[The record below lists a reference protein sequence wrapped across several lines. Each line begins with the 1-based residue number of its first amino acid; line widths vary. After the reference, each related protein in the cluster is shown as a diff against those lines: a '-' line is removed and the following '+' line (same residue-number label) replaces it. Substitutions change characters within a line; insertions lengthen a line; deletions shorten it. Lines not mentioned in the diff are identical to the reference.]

1 MDGRDN
7 NFGIDFAPIGQAIK
21 KARIAQNMTREQ
33 LAGIIEYSIRHVQS
47 IENEGQ
53 FPSIQLFIYL
63 VRMFHI
69 SLDEFIFADEKV
81 EKTSQR
87 RQLDTLLDKLDDS
100 RIHFLNHIRRISADK
115 DIREFRH
122 TLCVGHGIFVNRQ
135 AA

>member
-33 LAGIIEYSIRHVQS
+33 LAGI
-47 IENEGQ
+47 
-53 FPSIQLFIYL
+53 
-63 VRMFHI
+63 
-69 SLDEFIFADEKV
+69 
-81 EKTSQR
+81 
-87 RQLDTLLDKLDDS
+87 
-100 RIHFLNHIRRISADK
+100 SADK

>member
-81 EKTSQR
+81 EKTSQ
-87 RQLDTLLDKLDDS
+87 LDDKELA
-100 RIHFLNHIRRISADK
+100 IIEATANG
-115 DIREFRH
+115 
-122 TLCVGHGIFVNRQ
+122 LCK
-135 AA
+135 AKEPEE

>member
-69 SLDEFIFADEKV
+69 SLA
-81 EKTSQR
+81 
-87 RQLDTLLDKLDDS
+87 TL
-100 RIHFLNHIRRISADK
+100 NISSSTQSAYLPCC
-115 DIREFRH
+115 IS
-122 TLCVGHGIFVNRQ
+122 
-135 AA
+135 

>member
-1 MDGRDN
+1 MDGREN

-33 LAGIIEYSIRHVQS
+33 LAGMIEYSVRHVQS

-69 SLDEFIFADEKV
+69 SLDEFIFAEEKA
-81 EKTSQR
+81 EKTTER
-87 RQLDTLLDKLDDS
+87 RQLDNVLDKLNDKELAIIKATADS
-100 RIHFLNHIRRISADK
+100 
-115 DIREFRH
+115 
-122 TLCVGHGIFVNRQ
+122 LCK
-135 AA
+135 AKEPEE

>member
-81 EKTSQR
+81 EKNSQR
-87 RQLDTLLDKLDDS
+87 RQLDTLLDKLDDKELA
-100 RIHFLNHIRRISADK
+100 IIEATANG
-115 DIREFRH
+115 
-122 TLCVGHGIFVNRQ
+122 LCK
-135 AA
+135 AKEPEE

>member
-87 RQLDTLLDKLDDS
+87 RQLDTLLDKLDDKELLPLVWFFLLHNGLNNLV
-100 RIHFLNHIRRISADK
+100 RELIILHKLLHFDS
-115 DIREFRH
+115 
-122 TLCVGHGIFVNRQ
+122 LCK
-135 AA
+135 

>member
-87 RQLDTLLDKLDDS
+87 RQLDTLLDKLDDKAALS
-100 RIHFLNHIRRISADK
+100 RRLCKSS
-115 DIREFRH
+115 RESR
-122 TLCVGHGIFVNRQ
+122 TQKNRLLLVS
-135 AA
+135 

>member
-1 MDGRDN
+1 MDGREN
-7 NFGIDFAPIGQAIK
+7 KFGIDFAPIGQAIK

-33 LAGIIEYSIRHVQS
+33 LAGIIDYSVRHVQS

-69 SLDEFIFADEKV
+69 SLDEFIFADEKA

-87 RQLDTLLDKLDDS
+87 RQLDTILDKL
-100 RIHFLNHIRRISADK
+100 NDK
-115 DIREFRH
+115 ELAIIEA
-122 TLCVGHGIFVNRQ
+122 TANGLCR
-135 AA
+135 AKEPEE